1 MWLFTSFGFFSVVHK
16 PDDAEHDTLTVRSR
30 TRADL
35 ETLRTRYLPDLSD
48 ILENAGTD
56 YRFRAHAP
64 RQAVADA
71 MRQALL
77 ELDYANFKAEVVK
90 AQGQGRAAVYHEV
103 WDVVCAL
110 QPEGSHSEL
119 PSARTV
125 SYGGVVFDGK
135 GNVLLRQP
143 VGQFDG
149 YVWTFAKGKA
159 RRGET
164 AVGAALREVREETGV
179 PVRIIGKIPGRFRGG
194 TGWAEYFIMEPDGP
208 AGSFDPAETE
218 AVRWVTVREAPALLR
233 ETRHAV
239 GRDRDL
245 AVLNAAVDADRQR
258 WD

>member
-1 MWLFTSFGFFSVVHK
+1 MVIYQFWLFSIVCK
-16 PDDAEHDTLTVRSR
+16 PADAEHDTLTVRSR
-30 TRADL
+30 TREDL
-35 ETLRTRYLPDLSD
+35 EMLRARYLPDLSD

-64 RQAVADA
+64 RQSVGDA

-77 ELDYANFKAEVVK
+77 DLDYANFKGEVVK
-90 AQGQGRAAVYHEV
+90 VQGQDRAAVYHEV
-103 WDVVCAL
+103 WDIVCAL
-110 QPEGSHSEL
+110 QPEGGHSEL
-119 PSARTV
+119 PSARAV

-164 AVGAALREVREETGV
+164 AVAAAQREVHEETGV
-179 PVRIIGKIPGRFRGG
+179 PVRIVGKIPGRFRGG

-208 AGSFDPAETE
+208 TGLFDPAETA
-218 AVRWVTVREAPALLR
+218 AVRWVSVRDAPALLR
-233 ETRHAV
+233 ETRNAV